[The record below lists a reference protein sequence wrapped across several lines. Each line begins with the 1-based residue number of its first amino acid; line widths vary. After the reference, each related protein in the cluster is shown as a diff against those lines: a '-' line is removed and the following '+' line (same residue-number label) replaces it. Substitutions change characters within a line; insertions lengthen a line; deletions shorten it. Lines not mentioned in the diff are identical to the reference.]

1 MVSSACFSQCEY
13 LIKYEKDNQSSDLLI
28 AAAAVA
34 VALRSLTAEGVWEQQ
49 QLSAGLRQ
57 LGPRR
62 PVRAKVESLIFA
74 PILFVRRPPGLL
86 LQTKHQSFRYRI
98 CQIQNNL
105 FKVSFF
111 V

>member
-62 PVRAKVESLIFA
+62 PVRAKVRVTYFC
-74 PILFVRRPPGLL
+74 
-86 LQTKHQSFRYRI
+86 TDSFRKTTSRFI
-98 CQIQNNL
+98 ITNQTSK
-105 FKVSFF
+105 F
-111 V
+111 